1 MSDPIANDTTS
12 NPQREELGALWKRQG
27 KSQTYL
33 AGYINKANGEKVKIV
48 VFSSK
53 NKKSENQPDFR
64 IYESIPMEGRPPESA
79 STTSVP
85 KSAAPATKASAYASK
100 PFVKK
105 APVVQ
110 ENDDGIL

>member
-1 MSDPIANDTTS
+1 
-12 NPQREELGALWKRQG
+12 
-27 KSQTYL
+27 
-33 AGYINKANGEKVKIV
+33 
-48 VFSSK
+48 
-53 NKKSENQPDFR
+53 
-64 IYESIPMEGRPPESA
+64 MEGRPPESA

-110 ENDDGIL
+110 EDDDGIL